1 MMQSYPR
8 WRILILLP
16 AVLMIIVNLKVL
28 GAGKDYYVEAGAWL
42 SSNIKDASRVYNEN
56 TRMLHYARWYKNE
69 HIDKENREAIGKVL
83 AEKKYDY
90 FVFDVAAKDPPID
103 PWLERNGFQVV
114 QRFGRPAGDGIVVA
128 IPARN

>member
-1 MMQSYPR
+1 
-8 WRILILLP
+8 
-16 AVLMIIVNLKVL
+16 
-28 GAGKDYYVEAGAWL
+28 
-42 SSNIKDASRVYNEN
+42 VYNEN